1 MAANKRRGAPWLHR
15 IAEILSQSSHFATI
29 QPYSLAA
36 VSNSYQGVNKIV
48 AFLQHV
54 HINRCGLCLIPDLG
68 VAYAVSIRIVRAE
81 GRSESGTLSINGDGA
96 KLVNSMVQPAI
107 KLEIPNEH

>member
-1 MAANKRRGAPWLHR
+1 MPASRLSEPSASHR
-15 IAEILSQSSHFATI
+15 IARFRAKSVAFATI

-36 VSNSYQGVNKIV
+36 VSLSYQGVNKIV
-48 AFLQHV
+48 AFLQHL

-68 VAYAVSIRIVRAE
+68 VAYAVSIRIVQKE
-81 GRSESGTLSINGDGA
+81 GRSESSTLSINGDGA

>member
-1 MAANKRRGAPWLHR
+1 
-15 IAEILSQSSHFATI
+15 
-29 QPYSLAA
+29 
-36 VSNSYQGVNKIV
+36 VNKIV
-48 AFLQHV
+48 AFLQQPHT
-54 HINRCGLCLIPDLG
+54 NRCGLRLIPDLV
-68 VAYAVSIRIVRAE
+68 VAYVVGIRIVHEE